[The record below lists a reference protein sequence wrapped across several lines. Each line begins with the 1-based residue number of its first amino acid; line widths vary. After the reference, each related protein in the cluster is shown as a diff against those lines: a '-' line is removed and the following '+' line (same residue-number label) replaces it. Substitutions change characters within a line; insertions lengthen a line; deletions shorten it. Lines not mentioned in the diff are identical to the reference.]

1 MQEFIKKN
9 IYLIF
14 LFIITLS
21 IGFLTFLTFI
31 DKGFIELSDNNLQL
45 LLILNIFLLFLLFV
59 FIFLEIKKAIKNDID
74 KDGLNSNKKYI
85 TYFALFTLIPSLLI
99 SIFSLFLFSFALEKY
114 FDKKVT
120 TVVNNSYE
128 LARDYVEEVR
138 NKIQSEIVLIAFDL
152 NKSKKF
158 LNDNTDEYKRFLNTQ
173 KIIRGVD
180 EIHVINIDK
189 KLLFS
194 TLEDDEP
201 YIAPVDKALNLVL
214 DDDRPLKIINA
225 FENRS
230 AAIIR
235 LQNFEDRFLYVVKYL
250 DKNIS
255 RYLTESQEAINFY
268 YTVEEKSTGIK
279 ISFAIIYI
287 IVVSLLLFIS
297 ISIAI
302 RFSSRFFR
310 SINNLIL
317 ASSSIGEG
325 DLNTKVPEVKTDK
338 DLEILNK
345 NFNQMID
352 RLKNQ
357 QEKLIINER
366 HEAWGSLARKLAH
379 EIKNPLTPIQLTIDR
394 LKSKYSS
401 QLNEND
407 KDNFKENLKIINNQI
422 KQIEKLVNEFSDFAR
437 MPKPIFQNNDLVSLM
452 NDNIKLLQELD
463 STINIKLTKDNQ
475 NIFFNCDKEQLS
487 RVFFNLIKNSIES
500 IHQKSEKVSNFN
512 KNISIELNET
522 DDHISLVIDDNGI
535 GLSLYFYAYLGG
547 HYTSTGT
554 VNQWVNHAGYTSRP
568 DMGTSW
574 WTTSNS
580 SFMLTGVQLEAGN
593 SASDYAHESFIETL
607 NKCKRYF
614 HVLAHNNYVFL
625 GLGMQYYSASIFI
638 DAGPID
644 MRTTPTF
651 IAKQGVSGAYT
662 YEKLFGNSA
671 QYINAIALDGKTT
684 RERCILNINGDASRQ
699 GQAVRISTHYH
710 ILSNNEPHV
719 ALDAELT

>member
-1 MQEFIKKN
+1 MYEFIKKN

-325 DLNTKVPEVKTDK
+325 DLNIKVPEVKTDK

-522 DDHISLVIDDNGI
+522 DDHISLVIDDTGI
-535 GLSLYFYAYLGG
+535 GFKNLDTNIKNILNPYFTTKQKG
-547 HYTSTGT
+547 TG
-554 VNQWVNHAGYTSRP
+554 
-568 DMGTSW
+568 
-574 WTTSNS
+574 
-580 SFMLTGVQLEAGN
+580 
-593 SASDYAHESFIETL
+593 
-607 NKCKRYF
+607 
-614 HVLAHNNYVFL
+614 L
-625 GLGMQYYSASIFI
+625 GLSIVNKIINDHNGNIEFLSKNDGAKIKIIFI
-638 DAGPID
+638 
-644 MRTTPTF
+644 
-651 IAKQGVSGAYT
+651 K
-662 YEKLFGNSA
+662 
-671 QYINAIALDGKTT
+671 
-684 RERCILNINGDASRQ
+684 
-699 GQAVRISTHYH
+699 
-710 ILSNNEPHV
+710 
-719 ALDAELT
+719 

>member
-1 MQEFIKKN
+1 MYDFIKKN

-31 DKGFIELSDNNLQL
+31 DKSFINLSDQNLKF
-45 LLILNIFLLFLLFV
+45 LLILNIVLLSFLFV

-74 KDGLNSNKKYI
+74 KDGFKSNKKYI
-85 TYFALFTLIPSLLI
+85 TYFALFTFIPSLLI

-128 LARDYVEEVR
+128 LAKNYVDEVR
-138 NKIQSEIVLIAFDL
+138 NKVQSEIVLVAFDV

-158 LNDNTDEYKRFLNTQ
+158 LNDNVKEYKRFLKTQ
-173 KIIRGVD
+173 KMIRGVD
-180 EIHVINIDK
+180 EIHIIDINK

-194 TLEDDEP
+194 TLKDNNLYLP
-201 YIAPVDKALNLVL
+201 PLDKALNLVL

-230 AAIIR
+230 AAIMR
-235 LQNFEDRFLYVVKYL
+235 LQNFDDRFIYVVKYL

-255 RYLTESQEAINFY
+255 KYLNESQEAINFY

-287 IVVSLLLFIS
+287 IIVSLLLFVS

-317 ASSSIGEG
+317 ASTSIGEG
-325 DLNTKVPEVKTDK
+325 NLDIKVPEVKTDK

-345 NFNQMID
+345 NFNEMIE

-394 LKSKYSS
+394 LKNKYSPELTEKNKS
-401 QLNEND
+401 DFN
-407 KDNFKENLKIINNQI
+407 ENLKIINNQI

-437 MPKPIFQNNDLVSLM
+437 MPKPIFQKNDLVVLM
-452 NDNIKLLQELD
+452 KDNIKLLQELD
-463 STINIKLTKDNQ
+463 KTIKIDFRNNIQ
-475 NIFFNCDKEQLS
+475 NIFFNSDKEQLS
-487 RVFFNLIKNSIES
+487 RIFFNLIKNSIES
-500 IHQKSEKVSNFN
+500 IQQKTEKVSNFN
-512 KNISIELNET
+512 KNIAIELN
-522 DDHISLVIDDNGI
+522 DLDSHISLIINDNGI
-535 GLSLYFYAYLGG
+535 GFK
-547 HYTSTGT
+547 
-554 VNQWVNHAGYTSRP
+554 N
-568 DMGTSW
+568 
-574 WTTSNS
+574 
-580 SFMLTGVQLEAGN
+580 
-593 SASDYAHESFIETL
+593 
-607 NKCKRYF
+607 
-614 HVLAHNNYVFL
+614 
-625 GLGMQYYSASIFI
+625 
-638 DAGPID
+638 
-644 MRTTPTF
+644 
-651 IAKQGVSGAYT
+651 
-662 YEKLFGNSA
+662 
-671 QYINAIALDGKTT
+671 
-684 RERCILNINGDASRQ
+684 LNINIKEILNPYFTTKKTGTGLGLSIVNKIINDHI
-699 GQAVRISTHYH
+699 GNIEFISKDDGAIIKITF
-710 ILSNNEPHV
+710 
-719 ALDAELT
+719 TK

>member
-1 MQEFIKKN
+1 MYDFIKKN

-31 DKGFIELSDNNLQL
+31 DKSVIELSDQNLQL
-45 LLILNIFLLFLLFV
+45 LLIINIVLLALLFI
-59 FIFLEIKKAIKNDID
+59 FIFLEIKKAIRNDID
-74 KDGLNSNKKYI
+74 KDGLKSNKKYI
-85 TYFALFTLIPSLLI
+85 TYFALFTFIPSILI

-128 LARDYVEEVR
+128 LAKNYVDEVR
-138 NKIQSEIVLIAFDL
+138 NKVQSEIVLVAFDV

-158 LNDNTDEYKRFLNTQ
+158 LNDNVKEYKRFLNTQ
-173 KIIRGVD
+173 KLIRGVD
-180 EIHVINIDK
+180 EIHIIDGNK

-194 TLEDDEP
+194 TLADDDP
-201 YIAPVDKALNLVL
+201 YLPPLDQALNLVL

-230 AAIIR
+230 AAIMR
-235 LQNFEDRFLYVVKYL
+235 LQNFEERFIYIVKYL

-255 RYLTESQEAINFY
+255 KYLTESQEAINFY

-287 IVVSLLLFIS
+287 IIVSLLLFIS

-317 ASSSIGEG
+317 ASTSIGEG
-325 DLNTKVPEVKTDK
+325 DLNIKVPEVKTDK

-352 RLKNQ
+352 RLKDQ

-394 LKSKYSS
+394 LKNKYSS
-401 QLNEND
+401 DLDEKN
-407 KDNFKENLKIINNQI
+407 KKNFQENLKIINNQI

-437 MPKPIFQNNDLVSLM
+437 MPKPIFQKNDLIILIK
-452 NDNIKLLQELD
+452 DNIKLLQELD
-463 STINIKLTKDNQ
+463 QTIKIDFIYNNQ
-475 NIFFNCDKEQLS
+475 QLFFDSDREQLS
-487 RVFFNLIKNSIES
+487 RVFLNLIKNSIES
-500 IHQKSEKVSNFN
+500 IQQKAEKVNNFN
-512 KNISIELNET
+512 KNITIELN
-522 DDHISLVIDDNGI
+522 DFDSHISFVINDSGVGFKILNNNIKEILNPYFTTKKGGTGL
-535 GLSLYFYAYLGG
+535 GLSI
-547 HYTSTGT
+547 
-554 VNQWVNHAGYTSRP
+554 VNKIINDH
-568 DMGTSW
+568 
-574 WTTSNS
+574 N
-580 SFMLTGVQLEAGN
+580 GN
-593 SASDYAHESFIETL
+593 IEFIS
-607 NKCKRYF
+607 KADGAIIKI
-614 HVLAHNNYVFL
+614 
-625 GLGMQYYSASIFI
+625 IFS
-638 DAGPID
+638 
-644 MRTTPTF
+644 
-651 IAKQGVSGAYT
+651 K
-662 YEKLFGNSA
+662 
-671 QYINAIALDGKTT
+671 
-684 RERCILNINGDASRQ
+684 
-699 GQAVRISTHYH
+699 
-710 ILSNNEPHV
+710 
-719 ALDAELT
+719 